1 MPHPREI
8 LKQYWGHDRFRAPQE
23 QIIDSVLAGNDT
35 VALMPTGAGK
45 SICYQLPALLMDG
58 LCLVVSPLLA
68 LMHDQVHR
76 LRGKGIAAE
85 ALHSGLTMQ
94 QIDTILSQCEQKKY
108 RLLYVSPERLLSDLM
123 RMRAPALNIRLLAV
137 DEAHCVSQWGY
148 DFRPSYLH
156 IAAFRQLLPPTPALA
171 LTATA
176 TQKVLDDIVDKLK
189 LRQPKLFRAS
199 FFRPNIAYEVV
210 YAENKQ
216 QRLFPLMQPGRSS
229 GLIYVGKRKTTH
241 EIVRVL
247 HQQQLAA
254 AAFHAGLDYAV
265 RQHLQQQWMK
275 GETPV
280 MVCTTAFGMGI
291 DKPDVRWVIH
301 WDVPADL
308 ESYFQESGRVGRDG
322 QPARAVL
329 LYNNHDLVEIHRR
342 YRDALPSVDQIRG
355 VYQALANYFRLATG
369 SGQGVSFAFDL
380 ANFCVRFRLPIR
392 RVLSCLKIL
401 EQEGYLITN
410 DAVFQPATVQMLVD
424 RSFLEQWDPH
434 HAAEQA
440 VVVAMLRAYTGLFD
454 HPVRIDEYQL
464 ARQVGLARQQVIDC
478 LQHLH
483 HQRIVDYRPAT
494 KDPHIYF
501 LQSRHENSTLPLNY
515 DLLRKRRAL
524 RQHQLH
530 ALQRYL
536 THRTACRSQLLLDY
550 LGEKSTQRCGICDNC
565 LKNQQLMLTARRLNV
580 LVGQI
585 RRKLKEN
592 PVPLHDL
599 LNGLAPADQE
609 GMLLAIHQMLDDR
622 ELVYDHGNRL
632 TLSP

>member
-1 MPHPREI
+1 MPHPRDI
-8 LKQYWGHDRFRAPQE
+8 LKQYWGHDHFRPPQE
-23 QIIDSVLAGNDT
+23 QIIDSVLSGSDT

-45 SICYQLPALLMDG
+45 SICYQLPALLFDG

-76 LRGKGIAAE
+76 LREKGIAAE
-85 ALHSGLTMQ
+85 ALHSGLTTQ

-108 RLLYVSPERLLSDLM
+108 RLLYVSPERLLSDMM
-123 RMRAPALNIRLLAV
+123 RIRAPLLNIRLLAV

-148 DFRPSYLH
+148 DFRPSYLQ
-156 IAAFRQLLPPTPALA
+156 IAAFRQLLPPTPTLA

-176 TQKVLDDIVDKLK
+176 TKKVLDDIMGKLN
-189 LRQPKLFRAS
+189 LQQPKLFRSS

-216 QRLFPLMQPGRSS
+216 QRLIPLVHPGRSS

-241 EIVRVL
+241 EIAHVL

-254 AAFHAGLDYAV
+254 AAFHAGLDYAM
-265 RQHLQQQWMK
+265 RQHLQQQWMQ

-301 WDVPADL
+301 WDVPPDL
-308 ESYFQESGRVGRDG
+308 ESYFQEAGRVGRDG
-322 QPARAVL
+322 QPARAIL
-329 LYNNHDLVEIHRR
+329 FYNYHDLVEIHRR
-342 YRDALPSVDQIRG
+342 YGDALPSVDQIRS
-355 VYQALANYFRLATG
+355 VYQALANYFGLATG
-369 SGQGVSFAFDL
+369 SGQGLAYAFDL
-380 ANFCVRFRLPIR
+380 ANFCIRFRLPVR

-401 EQEGYLITN
+401 EQEGYLLTA
-410 DAVFQPATVQMLVD
+410 DAVFQPATVQMLVG
-424 RSFLEQWDPH
+424 RSFLEQWVPH
-434 HAAEQA
+434 NAAEQA

-454 HPVRIDEYQL
+454 RPVRIDEYQL
-464 ARQVGLARQQVIDC
+464 ARQVGVARQQVIDC

-483 HQRIVDYRPAT
+483 HQRIVEYRPAT
-494 KDPHIYF
+494 KDPHIFF
-501 LQSRHENSTLPLNY
+501 LQPRHESSTLPLNY
-515 DLLRKRRAL
+515 ELLRKRRAL

-550 LGEKSTQRCGICDNC
+550 LGEKLSQRCGLCDNC
-565 LKNQQLMLTARRLNV
+565 LKNRQPMLTANRLAAI
-580 LVGQI
+580 VGQI
-585 RRKLKEN
+585 RGKLKEN
-592 PVPLHDL
+592 PLPLHDL

-609 GMLLAIHQMLDDR
+609 HMLLAIHQMLDDR
-622 ELVYDHGNRL
+622 ELIYDHCNRL
-632 TLSP
+632 TLSM